1 MLFKDN
7 FYTLKSSV
15 KEDESHTYSIQL
27 NPDHSIFEGHFPD
40 NPVTP
45 GVVQM
50 EIVKE
55 LMNESTGTKLN
66 LKKMGNCKFLAIL
79 NPKTDANVDVILK
92 ISKGEDEE
100 IKVSAVIKNAET
112 FFLKMNASYFPA

>member
-1 MLFKDN
+1 MLFKDD
-7 FYTLKSSV
+7 FYTVSSSN
-15 KEDESHTYSIQL
+15 KEDESHIFSIQL
-27 NPDHSIFEGHFPD
+27 NPDHNIFEGHFPD

-55 LMNESTGTKLN
+55 LMKESTGMALN

-79 NPKTDANVDVILK
+79 NPKVDVKVDVLLK
-92 ISKGEDEE
+92 ISNGEDGE
-100 IKVSAVIKNAET
+100 IKASAVIKNAET
-112 FFLKMNASYFPA
+112 IFLKMNASYFPA

>member
-7 FYTLKSSV
+7 FYTISSSNR
-15 KEDESHTYSIQL
+15 EDESHTFSIQL
-27 NPDHSIFEGHFPD
+27 NPDHNIFEGHFPD

-55 LMNESTGTKLN
+55 LMKESTGMVLN

-79 NPKTDANVDVILK
+79 NPKVDANVDVLLK
-92 ISKGEDEE
+92 ISNGEDKE

-112 FFLKMNASYFPA
+112 IFLKMNASYFPA